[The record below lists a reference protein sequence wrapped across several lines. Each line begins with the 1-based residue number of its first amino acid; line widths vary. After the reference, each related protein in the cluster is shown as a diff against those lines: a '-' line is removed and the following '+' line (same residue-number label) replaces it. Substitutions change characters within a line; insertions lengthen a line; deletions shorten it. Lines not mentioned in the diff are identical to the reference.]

1 VLNNAPGSLFET
13 VNRVL
18 DVLASIDRKI
28 FGITYKPE
36 NLRTCGNDAGP
47 DGIRQLAHIYTTSIF
62 KMFA

>member
-1 VLNNAPGSLFET
+1 MLNNAPGSLFET

-47 DGIRQLAHIYTTSIF
+47 DGIR
-62 KMFA
+62 